1 MVALTYTYCMHV
13 RMYVCPYTGT
23 CVYSYSTL
31 VGVLFCVVTAAV
43 TKSGHLT
50 LHVSTMHA
58 PLHSLDPSHSYT
70 CMLPHIL
77 YTGMCTCMHKQAH
90 THTHAHTRT
99 HTHTHTHTRTHTRTH
114 ARAHTHTHT
123 HTRAHAR
130 THHTHTRARTHAHTT
145 HTALTMK
152 SGCTISVAAS
162 RDTHTRP
169 VRT

>member
-1 MVALTYTYCMHV
+1 MAHYVVVMVVVVALIHKHVHMSMHW
-13 RMYVCPYTGT
+13 YL
-23 CVYSYSTL
+23 VYSYSTL

-50 LHVSTMHA
+50 LHVSTTHA
-58 PLHSLDPSHSYT
+58 LLHSLDPSHSYT
-70 CMLPHIL
+70 CMHPHIL

-99 HTHTHTHTRTHTRTH
+99 HTH
-114 ARAHTHTHT
+114 ARTHTHT
-123 HTRAHAR
+123 HTQ
-130 THHTHTRARTHAHTT
+130 THTT